1 MLAIII
7 LLVLGISYGF
17 ALYVMDQYH
26 QDGCNIR
33 VMITIGLFPLGMIK
47 GTMLIFEVHL
57 HKLHMITLKILR
69 LSDMLMPF
77 GWIPFRCL
85 S

>member
-7 LLVLGISYGF
+7 LIVLGISYGF
-17 ALYVMDQYH
+17 ALHIMDRYH
-26 QDGCNIR
+26 QDGCSIG
-33 VMITIGLFPLGMIK
+33 VVITIVLFPLGMLK
-47 GTMLIFEVHL
+47 GTILIFEVHL
-57 HKLHMITLKILR
+57 HKLHMITLKFLR